1 MELLNIKGEEMK
13 QIDTKYICKYC
24 IGCNAEESDNFL
36 PRYNCKN
43 FVPGYENWAEL
54 RRKELKN
61 SWKSKH

>member
-1 MELLNIKGEEMK
+1 MK
-13 QIDTKYICKYC
+13 EIDKKYICYYC
-24 IGCNAEESDNFL
+24 IGCNAEESDNFI

-43 FVPGYENWAEL
+43 FVSGYENWAEL